1 MHKKILRFTKTRIN
15 RLRPDELPAIL
26 RTLLKDEAIGGKL
39 ILLASGA
46 ALIVVNSP
54 LQGGYESF
62 WHQNLSVGFNQDVI
76 SLSLRDWVS
85 QGLMALFFLVVGLE
99 IKREFIRG
107 ELRRLKTAVLPIGAA
122 IGGMVVPAVLFL
134 SVNYDQANA
143 VRGWAIPIATDIAFA
158 LGVLSLLG
166 RRVPSSL
173 KVFLL
178 TLAIVDDIGSIFV
191 IAFFYGAGF
200 TIAPLLI
207 ALALG
212 GFLLL
217 PPVQRRIS
225 LTMFVLLGIG
235 FWVAVFESG
244 IHASIAGAFLGF
256 LAPLGADDDGRAIAE
271 RLEKYIIPVSTF
283 VVVPL
288 FAFTSLGIDIGAYN
302 PLREGSI
309 QLLWGIMLG
318 LVVGKVAGVI
328 LAAWVLIKL
337 RLSHLPRNTNWF
349 QMTGVGFVAGIG
361 FTVSI
366 FITELA
372 FHGNTHLASTAK
384 IGVFAASFISA
395 AIGYLFLRYRRQVE
409 EVVEEAESAI
419 GQ

>member
-1 MHKKILRFTKTRIN
+1 MHKKILRLTGISSVN
-15 RLRPDELPAIL
+15 GIPAIL

-39 ILLASGA
+39 ILLASAA

-54 LQGGYESF
+54 LRGGYESF
-62 WHQNLSVGFNQDVI
+62 WQQNLTIGFNQHVI
-76 SLSLRDWVS
+76 SMSLNDWVS

-107 ELRRLKTAVLPIGAA
+107 ELRRAKTALLPIGAA
-122 IGGMVVPAVLFL
+122 IGGMIVPAVLFL
-134 SVNYDQANA
+134 SVNYDQGEAL
-143 VRGWAIPIATDIAFA
+143 RGWAIPIATDIAFA

-200 TIAPLLI
+200 TVAPLL
-207 ALALG
+207 AALG
-212 GFLLL
+212 IAGLLLL

-225 LTMFVLLGIG
+225 LPLFVLLGLC

-256 LAPLGADDDGRAIAE
+256 LAPLEADDGRAIAE
-271 RLEKYIIPVSTF
+271 RLEKYVIPVSTF

-288 FAFTSLGIDIGAYN
+288 FAFTSLDIYLGSYN

-309 QLLWGIMLG
+309 QLLWGILAG
-318 LVVGKVAGVI
+318 LVIGKVAGI
-328 LAAWVLIKL
+328 TLAAWILVKL

-349 QMTGVGFVAGIG
+349 QMIGVGFVAGIG

-372 FHGNTHLASTAK
+372 FHSDPHLANTAK

-409 EVVEEAESAI
+409 DALEDTGI
-419 GQ
+419 